1 MTRYYCAIVWKSSG
15 SEGTPLNWPL
25 VTVVI
30 PIRNEAAFIERCLG
44 AVLGQDYPPEKLE
57 VLIADGMSDDN
68 TVEIIRR
75 MPGADRVRI
84 FENPDRIQAAGLNII
99 IPQARGEY
107 VIRVDGH
114 TIIAPDYVRRCVEIL
129 LETGAHNVGGAM
141 DPVGITPMGKAIAA
155 AGKSPFAVPSAFHVS
170 SMPQYTDTVY
180 LGAWPRQVFDRVGL
194 YNTSVGVNEDY
205 ELNYRIR
212 EAGGKIYFSPAIK
225 SVYYGRQTLS
235 ALARQYF
242 RYGKSKV
249 RTLANHPKSLRP
261 RQLIAPLFVAGL
273 VLGPLLCL
281 LLPALWP
288 LWFTGIML
296 YIAAAI
302 LFAVRTAAP
311 LDVLWRIPIV
321 FFVIHITWGAGFWVG
336 LIEANRRL

>member
-1 MTRYYCAIVWKSSG
+1 M
-15 SEGTPLNWPL
+15 NWPS
-25 VTVVI
+25 VSIVI

-44 AVLGQDYPPEKLE
+44 AVLNQDYPPQQIE
-57 VLIADGMSDDN
+57 VLIADGMSDDD
-68 TVEIIRR
+68 TVAIIRA
-75 MPGADRVRI
+75 MDGAERVRI
-84 FENPDRIQAAGLNII
+84 FPNPARIQAAGLNLI
-99 IPQARGEY
+99 IPQATGKY

-114 TIIAPDYVRRCVEIL
+114 TIIAPDYVRRCVQL
-129 LETGAHNVGGAM
+129 LEQTGAHNVGGAM

-170 SMPQYTDTVY
+170 SMAQFTDTVY
-180 LGAWPRQVFDRVGL
+180 LGAWPRQVFDQVGL
-194 YNTSVGVNEDY
+194 YNTKVGVNEDY

-212 EAGGKIYFSPAIK
+212 EAGGRIYFSPDIK

-249 RTLANHPKSLRP
+249 KTLASHPKSLRP

-273 VLGPLLCL
+273 ILGPLVCL

-288 LWFTGIML
+288 LWFAALGL
-296 YIAAAI
+296 YAAA
-302 LFAVRTAAP
+302 AVFFSFRAAAP
-311 LDVLWRIPIV
+311 LNIRWRIPVV
-321 FFVIHITWGAGFWVG
+321 FFVIHVTWGVGFWVG
-336 LIEANRRL
+336 ILSEIGRSL